1 MDPRYTFINDS
12 ELTIRSVARVLFRC
26 TAEGVTYGGKY
37 PGGFGIIA
45 ENNEE
50 VRKSEPDTTVRTE
63 RFGDFLAELSTFEV
77 GSVQSS
83 VSMNLPTENGSVG
96 FSLGFVPISET
107 SFRMTGSTGE
117 QEIDSGIEFYAMI
130 ELMTT
135 LFEQE
140 EFSYGA
146 LQGEHEPLLDDDP
159 SRMDPPMAAPAPW
172 YSEEVADRIGRQDLL
187 DAPSTETRELDS
199 GGIPLITS
207 SQPRGSIEGYRA
219 FRNHFGYEHPPEEDW
234 WGSEVY

>member
-50 VRKSEPDTTVRTE
+50 VRKSEPDTTVRAE

-83 VSMNLPTENGSVG
+83 ASMNLPTENGSVG

-107 SFRMTGSTGE
+107 SFRMTGSMGE

-159 SRMDPPMAAPAPW
+159 SRMDPPWRLPPSGTPRRSPTGSVAKTSWTLRAPKHGSSIPAG
-172 YSEEVADRIGRQDLL
+172 SSLSRVHSHVAL
-187 DAPSTETRELDS
+187 
-199 GGIPLITS
+199 
-207 SQPRGSIEGYRA
+207 
-219 FRNHFGYEHPPEEDW
+219 
-234 WGSEVY
+234 